1 MPVPEQ
7 LRVHLLGDF
16 EIEGVAEHRV
26 GSRKGRVVLKALA
39 LARGQSVPAD
49 TLLELVWG
57 DRPPQRAHKE
67 LSVLVSRLRAA
78 LGKDRLP
85 RKQGGYA
92 LTVDWLDV
100 DAMATLAHE
109 SHTRLRDG
117 AYVAA
122 LATALSALTL
132 YRGPLLAEDTGAGW
146 VAEER
151 EAADRLAAT
160 VRETASRAA
169 LAVGDLDLATDMARL
184 ALASDRYNEA
194 ALALLMTGLV
204 RSGRPAS
211 ALAEYAA
218 FRDRL
223 SQDLGVDPSIEAD
236 AINTAILRR
245 TRLPG
250 EFPT

>member
-1 MPVPEQ
+1 
-7 LRVHLLGDF
+7 
-16 EIEGVAEHRV
+16 
-26 GSRKGRVVLKALA
+26 
-39 LARGQSVPAD
+39 
-49 TLLELVWG
+49 
-57 DRPPQRAHKE
+57 
-67 LSVLVSRLRAA
+67 VLVSRLRAA